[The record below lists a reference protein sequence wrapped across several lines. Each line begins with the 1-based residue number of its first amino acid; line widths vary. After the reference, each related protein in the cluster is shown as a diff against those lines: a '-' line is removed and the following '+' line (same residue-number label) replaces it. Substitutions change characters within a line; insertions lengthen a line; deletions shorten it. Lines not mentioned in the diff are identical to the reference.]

1 MSAVTSPEIVPSS
14 VPSQRG
20 ETGRHMA
27 TQARFAKPQRSYW
40 DVIVAIFVGLILISN
55 VTASKL
61 FYGPHVPGFSDWF
74 YGGGRLIFDGGAF
87 LFPLSYVVG
96 DIMTEVYGWR
106 AKRAI
111 WLGFAMNFLMAI
123 TFRIVAM
130 TTPMEGFEA
139 WNQVLAPVTRLTIA
153 GLAGYLCGEFLNSYV
168 VVGMKRKHLENKV
181 AFRLISSTVVAEFVD
196 TALFCTIAYAG
207 TISLAELSNY
217 TITGY
222 VYKVGVELLIVPLSL
237 AAIRWLKRHEPTY
250 ESPTARLGNV

>member
-1 MSAVTSPEIVPSS
+1 MARVTATDPTRTPSETSAE
-14 VPSQRG
+14 G
-20 ETGRHMA
+20 ERRHTVGGA
-27 TQARFAKPQRSYW
+27 TFARPQRSYW
-40 DVIVAIFVGLILISN
+40 DIIVAVFVALILISN

-74 YGGGRLIFDGGAF
+74 YGGGPLIFDGGAF

-123 TFRIVAM
+123 TFKVVSWTHA
-130 TTPMEGFEA
+130 MEGFEG

-168 VVGMKRKHLENKV
+168 VVRMKRRHLEDKV
-181 AFRLISSTVVAEFVD
+181 AYRLVTSTVVAEFVD
-196 TALFCTIAYAG
+196 TAIFCTVAYAG
-207 TISLAELSNY
+207 TITLNELANY
-217 TITGY
+217 TVTGY
-222 VYKVGVELLIVPLSL
+222 VYKVCVELCVVPISM
-237 AAIRWLKRHEPTY
+237 ACIRWLKRHEPTY
-250 ESPTARLGNV
+250 IPA